1 MLPWPEQEAS
11 VIRPRSRTSAVT
23 SAVAACGLAAT
34 VVLSGCSA
42 GQVSQTAIQH
52 PAVNGNNAWVGE
64 ENYGIAL
71 RNVHLNAPQTADYVQ
86 PGSPAELLF
95 VAVNGSADEAD
106 KLVSITSDVGKVSLT
121 GNTEVPVGGA
131 LVVGTPDGQV
141 SPLDAVESADTAE
154 ATVILTKPITNG
166 INYDFTFTFERAGSS
181 TVAVPI
187 SAGETPRRDG
197 EPSGGASE
205 GGEGGG
211 DTGGGH

>member
-1 MLPWPEQEAS
+1 
-11 VIRPRSRTSAVT
+11 VTRPRSRTLAVT

-71 RNVHLNAPQTADYVQ
+71 RNVHLIAPQTSDYVQ
-86 PGSPAELLF
+86 PGSSVDLVF
-95 VAVNGSADEAD
+95 VAVNGSAEEGD
-106 KLVSITSDVGKVSLT
+106 KLVSITSDVGTVSLT
-121 GNTEVPVGGA
+121 GDTKVPVNGT
-131 LVVGTPDGQV
+131 LVVGTPDGQI
-141 SPLDAVESADTAE
+141 SPLDAIEPANTVEAKVT
-154 ATVILTKPITNG
+154 LTKPISNG
-166 INYDFTFTFERAGSS
+166 INYDFTFNFERAGSS

-197 EPSGGASE
+197 EPGGGSST
-205 GGEGGG
+205 GHGG

>member
-1 MLPWPEQEAS
+1 MT
-11 VIRPRSRTSAVT
+11 RPRSRTLAVT

-71 RNVHLNAPQTADYVQ
+71 RNVHLIAPQTSDYVQ
-86 PGSPAELLF
+86 PGSSVDLVF
-95 VAVNGSADEAD
+95 VAVNGSAEEGD
-106 KLVSITSDVGKVSLT
+106 KLVSITSDVGTVSLT
-121 GNTEVPVGGA
+121 GDTKVPVSGT
-131 LVVGTPDGQV
+131 LVVGTPDGQI
-141 SPLDAVESADTAE
+141 SPLDAIEPADTVE
-154 ATVILTKPITNG
+154 AKVTLTKPISNG
-166 INYDFTFTFERAGSS
+166 INYDFTFNFERAGSS

-197 EPSGGASE
+197 EPGGGSST
-205 GGEGGG
+205 GHGG

>member
-1 MLPWPEQEAS
+1 
-11 VIRPRSRTSAVT
+11 VNRPRSRTFAVT

-64 ENYGIAL
+64 PNYGIAL
-71 RNVHLNAPQTADYVQ
+71 RNVHLIAPQTSDYVQ
-86 PGSPAELLF
+86 PGSPVDLVF
-95 VAVNGSADEAD
+95 VAANGSAEEGD
-106 KLVSITSDVGKVSLT
+106 KLVSITSDVGNVSLT
-121 GNTEVPVGGA
+121 GDTEIEPAGT
-131 LVVGTPDGQV
+131 LVVGTPDGQP
-141 SPLDAVESADTAE
+141 SPLGAIESANTVE
-154 ATVILTKPITNG
+154 ATVTLTKPITNG

-197 EPSGGASE
+197 EPSGGSA
-205 GGEGGG
+205 GGEGHGGG